1 MNIKKLLKIIGFI
14 LGPLIPLAIVIY
26 FLFPYINEE
35 KYEQVAEN
43 NQNLGI
49 AAENSDVAPVGVD
62 FETLKKQVTKVHED
76 NQEMKKVLDSLHTV
90 NDSLE
95 NELALKTEEIE
106 ELTADPSEGEDP
118 EETETLTDISDEE
131 NEEFKENI
139 KSFLSLDDENLA
151 PIINEMSDEQLV
163 RLYRGGSSLQRK
175 KLLRSLE
182 SKRAAKLMTEVM

>member
-14 LGPLIPLAIVIY
+14 IGPLIPLAIVIY

-35 KYEQVAEN
+35 KYEEVAEN

-49 AAENSDVAPVGVD
+49 ATENTDISPVATD
-62 FETLKKQVTKVHED
+62 FETLKKQVETFQKD
-76 NQEMKKVLDSLHTV
+76 KQEWQNVMDSLRSV

-95 NELALKTEEIE
+95 NELASKTEKVE
-106 ELTADPSEGEDP
+106 ELTEAPLGDGNPEDA
-118 EETETLTDISDEE
+118 ENLENVLDDD

-163 RLYRGGSSLQRK
+163 RLYRGGNSLQRK

>member
-1 MNIKKLLKIIGFI
+1 MNVKKLLKIIGFI
-14 LGPLIPLAIVIY
+14 IGPLIPLAIAIY
-26 FLFPYINEE
+26 FLFPYINED
-35 KYEQVAEN
+35 KYEQVAEST
-43 NQNLGI
+43 QNLGI
-49 AAENSDVAPVGVD
+49 AAENADEAPVGAD
-62 FETLKKQVTKVHED
+62 FETLKKQVTEFYED
-76 NQEMKKVLDSLHTV
+76 NQEIKEALDSLSTV

-95 NELALKTEEIE
+95 NELAIKTEEIE
-106 ELTADPSEGEDP
+106 ELTAAPSEGDDP
-118 EETETLTDISDEE
+118 EETETLANVSDED

>member
-14 LGPLIPLAIVIY
+14 IGPLIPLAIVIY

-35 KYEQVAEN
+35 KYEQVAES

-49 AAENSDVAPVGVD
+49 AAENIDVAPVGAD
-62 FETLKKQVTKVHED
+62 FETLKKQAAKFYED
-76 NQEMKKVLDSLHTV
+76 NQEMKKVLDSLRTV

-95 NELALKTEEIE
+95 NELVIKIEEIE
-106 ELTADPSEGEDP
+106 KLTAAPAEGEGS
-118 EETETLTDISDEE
+118 EEAETLANASDEN

-163 RLYRGGSSLQRK
+163 RLYRGGSSLQRR

>member
-14 LGPLIPLAIVIY
+14 IGPLIPLAIVIY

-35 KYEQVAEN
+35 KYEQVAES

-49 AAENSDVAPVGVD
+49 AAENTDVAPVGAD
-62 FETLKKQVTKVHED
+62 FETLKKQVSEFYED
-76 NQEMKKVLDSLHTV
+76 NQEMEKVLDSLRTA

-95 NELALKTEEIE
+95 NELAIKIEEIE
-106 ELTADPSEGEDP
+106 ELTAAPPEGEDS
-118 EETETLTDISDEE
+118 EETEPLANVSDED

-182 SKRAAKLMTEVM
+182 SKRAAKLMTEIM